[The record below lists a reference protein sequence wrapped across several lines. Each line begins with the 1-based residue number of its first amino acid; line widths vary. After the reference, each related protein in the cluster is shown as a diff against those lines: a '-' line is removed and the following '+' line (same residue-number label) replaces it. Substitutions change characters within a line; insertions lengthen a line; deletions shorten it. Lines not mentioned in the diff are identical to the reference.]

1 MNVFDLRS
9 SLIQDYSSYI
19 SSFIRIHDPKI
30 KDYVDRSIDQGLLWP
45 DPLIQ
50 LNPTF
55 EPGKWIDDLSNE
67 GVLHKECKR
76 IFRRKKA
83 SDDFGQPLRLHKHQE
98 DAIRTAREG
107 QNYILTTGTGSGKSL
122 AYIIPIVDYVL
133 RNGSGKGIQAIIVYP
148 MNALANSQKGELEK
162 FLKFGFLD
170 GKGPVTFERYTG
182 QENDQEKNRIMSN
195 PPDILLTNYVM
206 LELILTRPEERKT
219 LVNAAQGLRFLVLD
233 ELHTYRGRQGADV
246 SMLVR
251 RVREALQANHLQ
263 CIGTSATLA
272 GAGSLEQ
279 QRVEVASVASILF
292 GDTVHD
298 ESVIGETLRR
308 ATKENLL
315 TDEFFID
322 ELKSSIQNLNLPNTY
337 DDFIHHPLAS
347 WVESRLGLRT
357 DKDSGRL
364 VRALP
369 KSLTGNDGD
378 GHELSVLTGLPEEIC
393 VHALQAILLKG
404 YSIAN
409 PETSFPAFAFR
420 LHQFIS
426 RGDTVYASV
435 EDEESRYIT
444 VYGQKYVPGERD
456 KVLLPLAFCRE
467 CGQEYYVVRRTK
479 EPENESEIFLPRELN
494 ENRDSDGG
502 EPGFL
507 FLNQANPW
515 PEDNYDAIDRL
526 PDDWIEESNGELTIK
541 KGQRKNLPEV
551 VRISPDGKKGEAGQR
566 VAYLKAPFRFCL
578 YCGVSYGARQSSDFA
593 KLTELSSGGRSTDT
607 TILSMSL
614 IRRLRNDQDLLPK
627 ARKLLSFT
635 DNRQDA
641 SLQAGH
647 FNDFVEIALLRSALY
662 RAVKANEQT
671 GISHDVLTM
680 KVFQSLDLP
689 VEYYASDPE
698 VRFAQKA
705 ETDRAIREVLGYRI
719 YRDLKRGWR
728 ITSPN
733 LEQSGLLRIEYA
745 SLEELCA
752 AEDIWQ
758 NAHEVLV
765 SATPETRLRIAKVLL
780 DYMRR
785 ELAIKVTYLDQG
797 SQESLRQLSSQR
809 LIAPWAMDENEIL
822 EHSSILFPR
831 RKLGDQ
837 DEYGGNLYL
846 SPRGGY
852 GQFLRRNTTF
862 PEYYDHIS
870 LDDTEEIIGQIL
882 NSLRIAG
889 LVEKVVD
896 EKNDVGHKPGYQLLA
911 SGMIW
916 KVGDGKLA
924 FHDPIRVPRMPEGGG
939 KTNEFF
945 VNFYQ
950 TVEKQ
955 VLGIEAREHTA
966 QVPSAQREDR
976 EKRFRTGELP
986 ILYCSPTME
995 LGVDISELN
1004 AVNMRN
1010 VPPTPA
1016 NYAQRSGRA
1025 GRSGQPAMVFTY
1037 CTIGSPH
1044 DQFYFKHPGLMVSGA
1059 VAPPRIDMTNED
1071 LIRSHV
1077 QAIWLAE
1084 SGLSLGASLKDL
1096 LVLSDSSKLS
1106 CLDFVQD
1113 ALNSQGNR
1121 TKAKLKAHAALS
1133 DIESELIQ
1141 TDWWNEGWL
1150 DSVFS
1155 QIDLQ
1160 FNQACERWRNLYRA
1174 AMNQL
1179 EVQHKII
1186 KDASRSIQDK
1196 RQAERLYQEA
1206 KSQLELLT
1214 EAENIVQS
1222 DFYSYRYFAS
1232 EGFLPGYS
1240 FPRLPLSAYIPAR
1253 RIRSQDDE
1261 FLSRPRFLAISEFG
1275 PRSIIY
1281 HEGSRYIINKVNLPV
1296 SDTGEG
1302 FAVLRAKQCPICGYL
1317 HPITTGDGLDR
1328 CERCGSLLE
1337 NSMDNLFRLQNVS
1350 TKRRDRIS
1358 SDEEERL
1365 RQGYELRTAIRF
1377 ADHGGVISARNSE
1390 IHFQSKLIG
1399 KLTYGNSATLWR
1411 INLGWRRRAN
1421 PLLYGFILDTERG
1434 YWARKEDDKTTLD
1447 ADDPMSPQ
1455 TMRVVPFVEDHKN
1468 CLLFEPNE
1476 GLELAQMVS
1485 LQAALKNAIQ
1495 VEYQL
1500 EDSEVAAEPLP
1511 SGDVRHSILFYESA
1525 EGGAGVL
1532 RRLVDDPGAFARVAA
1547 QALHVCHFDPQTG
1560 EDLRHAPNANED
1572 CEAACYDCL
1581 MSYYNQMD
1589 HRHLDRQT
1597 IKDYLLQCS
1606 QSTSTS
1612 SPQTISRAEHCQHL
1626 LNLCQSD
1633 LEREWLTFIEKS
1645 NFRLPSHA
1653 QLLLETCHTH
1663 PDFFYEQEHA
1673 AIYVD
1678 GSHHIYP
1685 ERQQRDQ
1692 TQKDCMEDTGY
1703 TVIRFSIK
1711 DDWDQI
1717 IKRYPSIFGGYAS
1730 S

>member
-1 MNVFDLRS
+1 
-9 SLIQDYSSYI
+9 
-19 SSFIRIHDPKI
+19 
-30 KDYVDRSIDQGLLWP
+30 
-45 DPLIQ
+45 
-50 LNPTF
+50 
-55 EPGKWIDDLSNE
+55 
-67 GVLHKECKR
+67 
-76 IFRRKKA
+76 
-83 SDDFGQPLRLHKHQE
+83 
-98 DAIRTAREG
+98 
-107 QNYILTTGTGSGKSL
+107 
-122 AYIIPIVDYVL
+122 
-133 RNGSGKGIQAIIVYP
+133 
-148 MNALANSQKGELEK
+148 
-162 FLKFGFLD
+162 
-170 GKGPVTFERYTG
+170 
-182 QENDQEKNRIMSN
+182 
-195 PPDILLTNYVM
+195 
-206 LELILTRPEERKT
+206 
-219 LVNAAQGLRFLVLD
+219 
-233 ELHTYRGRQGADV
+233 
-246 SMLVR
+246 
-251 RVREALQANHLQ
+251 
-263 CIGTSATLA
+263 
-272 GAGSLEQ
+272 
-279 QRVEVASVASILF
+279 
-292 GDTVHD
+292 
-298 ESVIGETLRR
+298 
-308 ATKENLL
+308 
-315 TDEFFID
+315 
-322 ELKSSIQNLNLPNTY
+322 
-337 DDFIHHPLAS
+337 
-347 WVESRLGLRT
+347 
-357 DKDSGRL
+357 
-364 VRALP
+364 
-369 KSLTGNDGD
+369 
-378 GHELSVLTGLPEEIC
+378 
-393 VHALQAILLKG
+393 
-404 YSIAN
+404 
-409 PETSFPAFAFR
+409 
-420 LHQFIS
+420 
-426 RGDTVYASV
+426 
-435 EDEESRYIT
+435 
-444 VYGQKYVPGERD
+444 
-456 KVLLPLAFCRE
+456 
-467 CGQEYYVVRRTK
+467 
-479 EPENESEIFLPRELN
+479 
-494 ENRDSDGG
+494 
-502 EPGFL
+502 
-507 FLNQANPW
+507 
-515 PEDNYDAIDRL
+515 
-526 PDDWIEESNGELTIK
+526 
-541 KGQRKNLPEV
+541 
-551 VRISPDGKKGEAGQR
+551 
-566 VAYLKAPFRFCL
+566 
-578 YCGVSYGARQSSDFA
+578 
-593 KLTELSSGGRSTDT
+593 
-607 TILSMSL
+607 
-614 IRRLRNDQDLLPK
+614 
-627 ARKLLSFT
+627 
-635 DNRQDA
+635 
-641 SLQAGH
+641 
-647 FNDFVEIALLRSALY
+647 
-662 RAVKANEQT
+662 
-671 GISHDVLTM
+671 
-680 KVFQSLDLP
+680 
-689 VEYYASDPE
+689 
-698 VRFAQKA
+698 
-705 ETDRAIREVLGYRI
+705 
-719 YRDLKRGWR
+719 
-728 ITSPN
+728 
-733 LEQSGLLRIEYA
+733 
-745 SLEELCA
+745 
-752 AEDIWQ
+752 
-758 NAHEVLV
+758 
-765 SATPETRLRIAKVLL
+765 
-780 DYMRR
+780 
-785 ELAIKVTYLDQG
+785 
-797 SQESLRQLSSQR
+797 
-809 LIAPWAMDENEIL
+809 
-822 EHSSILFPR
+822 
-831 RKLGDQ
+831 
-837 DEYGGNLYL
+837 
-846 SPRGGY
+846 
-852 GQFLRRNTTF
+852 
-862 PEYYDHIS
+862 
-870 LDDTEEIIGQIL
+870 
-882 NSLRIAG
+882 
-889 LVEKVVD
+889 
-896 EKNDVGHKPGYQLLA
+896 
-911 SGMIW
+911 MIW
-916 KVGDGKLA
+916 KVGDGILA

-976 EKRFRTGELP
+976 EARFRTGELP

-1044 DQFYFKHPGLMVSGA
+1044 DQYYFKRPGLMVSGA
-1059 VAPPRIDMTNED
+1059 VTPPRIDMTNED

-1096 LVLSDSSKLS
+1096 LDLSDSSKLS

-1113 ALNSQGNR
+1113 SLNSQGNR

-1141 TDWWNEGWL
+1141 TDWWNEDWL
-1150 DSVFS
+1150 DSVLS

-1317 HPITTGDGLDR
+1317 HPISNGDGLDR

-1337 NSMDNLFRLQNVS
+1337 APMNNLFRLQNVS

-1377 ADHGGVISARNSE
+1377 ADHGGVISARNAE
-1390 IHFQSKLIG
+1390 IHFQGKLIG

-1421 PLLYGFILDTERG
+1421 PQQYGFILDTERG
-1434 YWARKEDDKTTLD
+1434 YWARKEDDQTALE
-1447 ADDPMSPQ
+1447 ADDPMSPR

-1476 GLELAQMVS
+1476 GLELAQMAS

-1511 SGDVRHSILFYESA
+1511 SGDERHSILFYESA

-1547 QALHVCHFDPQTG
+1547 QALQVCHFDPQTG
-1560 EDLRHAPNANED
+1560 EDLRHAPNAKED

-1597 IKDYLLQCS
+1597 IKEYLLQCS

-1612 SPQTISRAEHCQHL
+1612 SPQTISRAEHCQLL

-1645 NFRLPSHA
+1645 NLRLPSHA
-1653 QLLLETCHTH
+1653 QLLLETCHTR

-1678 GSHHIYP
+1678 GPHHQYP

-1703 TVIRFSIK
+1703 TVIRFDLLES
-1711 DDWDQI
+1711 WDKVI
-1717 IKRYPSIFGGYAS
+1717 EKYPSVFGLLGS
-1730 S
+1730 

>member
-1 MNVFDLRS
+1 
-9 SLIQDYSSYI
+9 
-19 SSFIRIHDPKI
+19 
-30 KDYVDRSIDQGLLWP
+30 
-45 DPLIQ
+45 
-50 LNPTF
+50 
-55 EPGKWIDDLSNE
+55 
-67 GVLHKECKR
+67 
-76 IFRRKKA
+76 
-83 SDDFGQPLRLHKHQE
+83 
-98 DAIRTAREG
+98 
-107 QNYILTTGTGSGKSL
+107 
-122 AYIIPIVDYVL
+122 
-133 RNGSGKGIQAIIVYP
+133 
-148 MNALANSQKGELEK
+148 
-162 FLKFGFLD
+162 
-170 GKGPVTFERYTG
+170 
-182 QENDQEKNRIMSN
+182 
-195 PPDILLTNYVM
+195 
-206 LELILTRPEERKT
+206 
-219 LVNAAQGLRFLVLD
+219 
-233 ELHTYRGRQGADV
+233 
-246 SMLVR
+246 
-251 RVREALQANHLQ
+251 
-263 CIGTSATLA
+263 
-272 GAGSLEQ
+272 
-279 QRVEVASVASILF
+279 
-292 GDTVHD
+292 
-298 ESVIGETLRR
+298 
-308 ATKENLL
+308 
-315 TDEFFID
+315 
-322 ELKSSIQNLNLPNTY
+322 
-337 DDFIHHPLAS
+337 
-347 WVESRLGLRT
+347 
-357 DKDSGRL
+357 
-364 VRALP
+364 
-369 KSLTGNDGD
+369 
-378 GHELSVLTGLPEEIC
+378 
-393 VHALQAILLKG
+393 
-404 YSIAN
+404 
-409 PETSFPAFAFR
+409 
-420 LHQFIS
+420 
-426 RGDTVYASV
+426 
-435 EDEESRYIT
+435 
-444 VYGQKYVPGERD
+444 
-456 KVLLPLAFCRE
+456 
-467 CGQEYYVVRRTK
+467 
-479 EPENESEIFLPRELN
+479 
-494 ENRDSDGG
+494 
-502 EPGFL
+502 
-507 FLNQANPW
+507 
-515 PEDNYDAIDRL
+515 
-526 PDDWIEESNGELTIK
+526 
-541 KGQRKNLPEV
+541 
-551 VRISPDGKKGEAGQR
+551 
-566 VAYLKAPFRFCL
+566 
-578 YCGVSYGARQSSDFA
+578 
-593 KLTELSSGGRSTDT
+593 
-607 TILSMSL
+607 
-614 IRRLRNDQDLLPK
+614 
-627 ARKLLSFT
+627 
-635 DNRQDA
+635 
-641 SLQAGH
+641 
-647 FNDFVEIALLRSALY
+647 
-662 RAVKANEQT
+662 
-671 GISHDVLTM
+671 
-680 KVFQSLDLP
+680 
-689 VEYYASDPE
+689 
-698 VRFAQKA
+698 
-705 ETDRAIREVLGYRI
+705 
-719 YRDLKRGWR
+719 
-728 ITSPN
+728 
-733 LEQSGLLRIEYA
+733 
-745 SLEELCA
+745 
-752 AEDIWQ
+752 
-758 NAHEVLV
+758 
-765 SATPETRLRIAKVLL
+765 
-780 DYMRR
+780 
-785 ELAIKVTYLDQG
+785 
-797 SQESLRQLSSQR
+797 
-809 LIAPWAMDENEIL
+809 
-822 EHSSILFPR
+822 
-831 RKLGDQ
+831 
-837 DEYGGNLYL
+837 
-846 SPRGGY
+846 
-852 GQFLRRNTTF
+852 
-862 PEYYDHIS
+862 
-870 LDDTEEIIGQIL
+870 
-882 NSLRIAG
+882 
-889 LVEKVVD
+889 
-896 EKNDVGHKPGYQLLA
+896 
-911 SGMIW
+911 
-916 KVGDGKLA
+916 
-924 FHDPIRVPRMPEGGG
+924 
-939 KTNEFF
+939 
-945 VNFYQ
+945 
-950 TVEKQ
+950 
-955 VLGIEAREHTA
+955 
-966 QVPSAQREDR
+966 
-976 EKRFRTGELP
+976 
-986 ILYCSPTME
+986 
-995 LGVDISELN
+995 
-1004 AVNMRN
+1004 
-1010 VPPTPA
+1010 
-1016 NYAQRSGRA
+1016 
-1025 GRSGQPAMVFTY
+1025 
-1037 CTIGSPH
+1037 
-1044 DQFYFKHPGLMVSGA
+1044 MVSGA

-1411 INLGWRRRAN
+1411 INLSWRRRAN

>member
-1 MNVFDLRS
+1 M
-9 SLIQDYSSYI
+9 
-19 SSFIRIHDPKI
+19 
-30 KDYVDRSIDQGLLWP
+30 
-45 DPLIQ
+45 
-50 LNPTF
+50 
-55 EPGKWIDDLSNE
+55 
-67 GVLHKECKR
+67 
-76 IFRRKKA
+76 
-83 SDDFGQPLRLHKHQE
+83 
-98 DAIRTAREG
+98 
-107 QNYILTTGTGSGKSL
+107 
-122 AYIIPIVDYVL
+122 
-133 RNGSGKGIQAIIVYP
+133 
-148 MNALANSQKGELEK
+148 
-162 FLKFGFLD
+162 
-170 GKGPVTFERYTG
+170 
-182 QENDQEKNRIMSN
+182 
-195 PPDILLTNYVM
+195 
-206 LELILTRPEERKT
+206 
-219 LVNAAQGLRFLVLD
+219 
-233 ELHTYRGRQGADV
+233 
-246 SMLVR
+246 
-251 RVREALQANHLQ
+251 
-263 CIGTSATLA
+263 
-272 GAGSLEQ
+272 
-279 QRVEVASVASILF
+279 
-292 GDTVHD
+292 
-298 ESVIGETLRR
+298 
-308 ATKENLL
+308 
-315 TDEFFID
+315 
-322 ELKSSIQNLNLPNTY
+322 
-337 DDFIHHPLAS
+337 
-347 WVESRLGLRT
+347 
-357 DKDSGRL
+357 
-364 VRALP
+364 
-369 KSLTGNDGD
+369 
-378 GHELSVLTGLPEEIC
+378 
-393 VHALQAILLKG
+393 
-404 YSIAN
+404 
-409 PETSFPAFAFR
+409 
-420 LHQFIS
+420 
-426 RGDTVYASV
+426 
-435 EDEESRYIT
+435 
-444 VYGQKYVPGERD
+444 
-456 KVLLPLAFCRE
+456 
-467 CGQEYYVVRRTK
+467 
-479 EPENESEIFLPRELN
+479 
-494 ENRDSDGG
+494 
-502 EPGFL
+502 
-507 FLNQANPW
+507 
-515 PEDNYDAIDRL
+515 
-526 PDDWIEESNGELTIK
+526 
-541 KGQRKNLPEV
+541 
-551 VRISPDGKKGEAGQR
+551 
-566 VAYLKAPFRFCL
+566 
-578 YCGVSYGARQSSDFA
+578 
-593 KLTELSSGGRSTDT
+593 
-607 TILSMSL
+607 
-614 IRRLRNDQDLLPK
+614 
-627 ARKLLSFT
+627 
-635 DNRQDA
+635 
-641 SLQAGH
+641 
-647 FNDFVEIALLRSALY
+647 
-662 RAVKANEQT
+662 
-671 GISHDVLTM
+671 
-680 KVFQSLDLP
+680 
-689 VEYYASDPE
+689 
-698 VRFAQKA
+698 
-705 ETDRAIREVLGYRI
+705 
-719 YRDLKRGWR
+719 
-728 ITSPN
+728 
-733 LEQSGLLRIEYA
+733 
-745 SLEELCA
+745 
-752 AEDIWQ
+752 
-758 NAHEVLV
+758 
-765 SATPETRLRIAKVLL
+765 
-780 DYMRR
+780 
-785 ELAIKVTYLDQG
+785 
-797 SQESLRQLSSQR
+797 
-809 LIAPWAMDENEIL
+809 
-822 EHSSILFPR
+822 
-831 RKLGDQ
+831 
-837 DEYGGNLYL
+837 
-846 SPRGGY
+846 
-852 GQFLRRNTTF
+852 
-862 PEYYDHIS
+862 
-870 LDDTEEIIGQIL
+870 
-882 NSLRIAG
+882 
-889 LVEKVVD
+889 
-896 EKNDVGHKPGYQLLA
+896 
-911 SGMIW
+911 
-916 KVGDGKLA
+916 
-924 FHDPIRVPRMPEGGG
+924 
-939 KTNEFF
+939 
-945 VNFYQ
+945 
-950 TVEKQ
+950 
-955 VLGIEAREHTA
+955 
-966 QVPSAQREDR
+966 
-976 EKRFRTGELP
+976 
-986 ILYCSPTME
+986 
-995 LGVDISELN
+995 DISELN

-1044 DQFYFKHPGLMVSGA
+1044 DQYYFKRPGLMVSGA
-1059 VAPPRIDMTNED
+1059 VTPPRIDMTNED

-1096 LVLSDSSKLS
+1096 LDLSDSSKLC

-1133 DIESELIQ
+1133 DIESDLIQ

-1150 DSVFS
+1150 DSILS

-1337 NSMDNLFRLQNVS
+1337 APMNNLFRLQNVS

-1377 ADHGGVISARNSE
+1377 ADHGGVISARNAE

-1421 PLLYGFILDTERG
+1421 PQQYGFILDTERG
-1434 YWARKEDDKTTLD
+1434 YWARKEDDQTTLE
-1447 ADDPMSPQ
+1447 ADDPMSPR

-1476 GLELAQMVS
+1476 GLELAQMAS

-1511 SGDVRHSILFYESA
+1511 SGDERHSILFYESA

-1547 QALHVCHFDPQTG
+1547 QALQVCHFDPQTG
-1560 EDLRHAPNANED
+1560 KDLRHAPNAKED

-1597 IKDYLLQCS
+1597 IKEYLLQCS

-1612 SPQTISRAEHCQHL
+1612 SPQTISRAEHYQHL

-1645 NFRLPSHA
+1645 NLRLPSHA
-1653 QLLLETCHTH
+1653 QLLLETCHTR

-1678 GSHHIYP
+1678 GPHHQYP

-1703 TVIRFSIK
+1703 TVIRFDLLES
-1711 DDWDQI
+1711 WDKVI
-1717 IKRYPSIFGGYAS
+1717 EKYPSVFGLLGS
-1730 S
+1730 

>member
-1 MNVFDLRS
+1 MNVFDLRN
-9 SLIQDYSSYI
+9 SLIDDYSSYI
-19 SSFIRIHDPKI
+19 SSFIRIRDPKI
-30 KDYVDRSIDQGLLWP
+30 KDYVDQSIEQGLLWP

-55 EPGKWIDDLSNE
+55 EPGNWIDELCDE

-76 IFRRKKA
+76 IFRRKQTP
-83 SDDFGQPLRLHKHQE
+83 DDYGQPLRLHKHQE
-98 DAIRTAREG
+98 DAIRIARGG

-122 AYIIPIVDYVL
+122 AYIIPIVDFVL
-133 RNGSGKGIQAIIVYP
+133 RNGSGKGVQAIIVYP
-148 MNALANSQKGELEK
+148 MNALANSQMGELEK
-162 FLKFGFLD
+162 FLKFGYPN

-195 PPDILLTNYVM
+195 PPDILLTNYIM
-206 LELILTRPEERKT
+206 LELILTRPKDRET

-251 RVREALQANHLQ
+251 RVREALHANHLQ

-279 QRVEVASVASILF
+279 QRADVADVTSVLF
-292 GDTVHD
+292 GDSVRAED
-298 ESVIGETLRR
+298 VIGETLRR
-308 ATKENLL
+308 ATEENSL
-315 TDEFFID
+315 TDEIFLAR
-322 ELKSSIQNLNLPNTY
+322 LKASIQNLDLPITY
-337 DDFIHHPLAS
+337 EELIQHPLAS
-347 WVESRLGLRT
+347 WVESKLGLTT
-357 DKDSGRL
+357 DFESGRL
-364 VRALP
+364 VRAIP
-369 KSLTGNDGD
+369 KSLTSQDGA
-378 GHELSVLTGLPEEIC
+378 GRELSHLAGLPEDIC
-393 VHALQAILLKG
+393 VNALQAILLKG
-404 YSIAN
+404 YTVAN
-409 PETSFPAFAFR
+409 HETNFPAFAFR

-426 RGDTVYASV
+426 RGDTVYASIESE
-435 EDEESRYIT
+435 EDRHVT
-444 VYGQKYVPGERD
+444 VYGQKFVPGDRD
-456 KVLLPLAFCRE
+456 KLLLPLAFCRE

-479 EPENESEIFLPRELN
+479 DNESGLEQFLPRELS
-494 ENRDSDGG
+494 ENRDSEGG
-502 EPGFL
+502 EAGFL
-507 FLNQANPW
+507 FLNQDNSW
-515 PEDNYDAIDRL
+515 PEDSYDAIDRI
-526 PDDWIEESNGELTIK
+526 PDDWIEESHDELGIK
-541 KGQRKNLPEV
+541 KSQRKNLPQV
-551 VRISPDGKKGEAGQR
+551 MKISPDGKKSETGQR
-566 VAYLKAPFRFCL
+566 MAYLKAPFRFCL
-578 YCGVSYGARQSSDFA
+578 HCGVSYGARQSSDFA

-614 IRRLRNDQDLLPK
+614 IRRLRNDQDLQPK

-647 FNDFVEIALLRSALY
+647 FNDFVEITLLRSALY

-671 GISHDVLTM
+671 GISHDVLPM

-689 VEYYASDPE
+689 MRYYASDPE
-698 VRFAQKA
+698 VRFAQKD
-705 ETDRAIREVLGYRI
+705 ETNKALREVLGYRI

-733 LEQSGLLRIEYA
+733 LEQSGLLKIEYA
-745 SLEELCA
+745 SLDELCA
-752 AEDIWQ
+752 TEDVWKGTHQ
-758 NAHEVLV
+758 VLT
-765 SATPETRLRIAKVLL
+765 SASAETRARIARVLL

-785 ELAIKVTYLDQG
+785 ELAIKVTYLD
-797 SQESLRQLSSQR
+797 STAQESLRQLSSQR
-809 LIAPWAMDENEIL
+809 LIAPWAMDENETL

-831 RKLGDQ
+831 PKLGDHE
-837 DEYGGNLYL
+837 EYGGNLYL

-862 PEYYDHIS
+862 PDYHDRIS
-870 LDDTEEIIGQIL
+870 LEDTEEIIGQIL

-911 SGMIW
+911 SGMTW
-916 KVGDGKLA
+916 KVGDGKQA

-939 KTNEFF
+939 KTNAFF

-950 TVEKQ
+950 TVGKQ

-966 QVPSAQREDR
+966 QVPSAQREER
-976 EKRFRTGELP
+976 EAKFRTGELA
-986 ILYCSPTME
+986 ILFCSPTME

-1044 DQFYFKHPGLMVSGA
+1044 DQYYFKRPGLMVSGA
-1059 VAPPRIDMTNED
+1059 VTPPRIDLTNED

-1084 SGLSLGASLKDL
+1084 SGLSLGVSLKDL
-1096 LVLSDSSKLS
+1096 LELKKYPELP

-1121 TKAKLKAHAALS
+1121 AKAKLNAQAALS
-1133 DIESELIQ
+1133 NIQIDLEQ

-1150 DSVFS
+1150 DGVLS

-1160 FNQACERWRNLYRA
+1160 FNQACDRWRNLYRA

-1186 KDASRSIQDK
+1186 KDASRSVKDK
-1196 RQAERLYQEA
+1196 HQAERLYQEA

-1214 EAENIVQS
+1214 EAENIIQS

-1281 HEGSRYIINKVNLPV
+1281 HEGSRYVINKVNLPV

-1302 FAVLRAKQCPICGYL
+1302 FAMTRAKQCPVCGYL
-1317 HPITTGDGLDR
+1317 HPITNGDGLDR

-1337 NSMDNLFRLQNVS
+1337 APLNNLFRLQNVS

-1358 SDEEERL
+1358 SDEEERV
-1365 RQGYELRTAIRF
+1365 RQGYELRTALRF
-1377 ADHGGVISARNSE
+1377 ADHGGIISARTAE
-1390 IHFQSKLIG
+1390 IRYQGDLIG
-1399 KLTYGNSATLWR
+1399 KLTYGHSATLWR
-1411 INLGWRRRAN
+1411 INLGWRRRSN
-1421 PLLYGFILDTERG
+1421 PQQYGFILDTERG
-1434 YWARKEDDKTTLD
+1434 YWARKDDDQTAD
-1447 ADDPMSPQ
+1447 EADDPMSPR

-1468 CLLFEPNE
+1468 CMLFEPTV
-1476 GLELAQMVS
+1476 GLDLEQMAS
-1485 LQAALKNAIQ
+1485 LQAALKSAIQ

-1500 EDSEVAAEPLP
+1500 EDSELAAEPLP
-1511 SGDVRHSILFYESA
+1511 SGDERKSILFYESA

-1532 RRLVDDPGAFARVAA
+1532 RRLIDDPTAFARVAS
-1547 QALHVCHFDPQTG
+1547 QALQLCHFDPLTG
-1560 EDLRHAPNANED
+1560 EDLRHASNAKED

-1589 HRHLDRQT
+1589 HRFLDRQT
-1597 IKDYLLQCS
+1597 IKEFLMQCS
-1606 QSTSTS
+1606 LSTSTS
-1612 SPQTISRAEHCQHL
+1612 SPQTISRAEHYQHL

-1633 LEREWLTFIEKS
+1633 LEREWLALIEKG
-1645 NFRLPSHA
+1645 NFHLPSHA
-1653 QLLLETCHTH
+1653 QYLLEACHTR
-1663 PDFFYEQEHA
+1663 PDFFYEQEHV

-1678 GSHHIYP
+1678 GPHHLYP

-1692 TQKDCMEDTGY
+1692 AQRECMEDTGF
-1703 TVIRFSIK
+1703 TIIRFTLLNEWKEMIK
-1711 DDWDQI
+1711 
-1717 IKRYPSIFGGYAS
+1717 KYPSIFG
-1730 S
+1730 